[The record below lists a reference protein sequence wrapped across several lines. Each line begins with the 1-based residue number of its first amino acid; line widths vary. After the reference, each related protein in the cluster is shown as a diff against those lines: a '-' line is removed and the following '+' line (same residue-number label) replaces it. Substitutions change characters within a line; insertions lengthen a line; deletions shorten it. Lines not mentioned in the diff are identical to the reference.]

1 MRNIV
6 RIAEDSELAQ
16 YEDGTIIHVGLATGH
31 NNGVDH
37 DGFDHAAEYEMRKER
52 GEFPFRNE
60 GIRVHATKEHYRSE
74 ALVKAH
80 WRSNAEDIE
89 RVLNDP
95 ESKYHKIAKA
105 ACVDLLGEGMFAS
118 IIKGSMPKF
127 EYGGCKPELQIKS
140 RDRSFYADV
149 GVWDHRF
156 PDTPM
161 AFEIS
166 YKSPQTKER
175 IKALADVGVI
185 VYEIGIYNETLDAAK
200 KGVIVNHSFYRKLM
214 LQKRFRRIGVANG
227 KSLLESRYV
236 EVERRMRE
244 ARMREEMQ
252 RAAEVRQSHV
262 RIVQVQSSRQDVDAI
277 DAARRARDMALQA
290 KLGEDQRMPAYQV
303 ADRIKSEMADMDISV
318 VRRFLGENSQ
328 RIEALR
334 KREPALAIQVENLVK
349 YMQITSR

>member
-31 NNGVDH
+31 NNGVDY

-118 IIKGSMPKF
+118 MIKGSMPKF
-127 EYGGCKPELQIKS
+127 EFGGCKPELHIKS
-140 RDRSFYADV
+140 GDRSFYADV

-175 IKALADVGVI
+175 IKALADAGVI

-236 EVERRMRE
+236 EVEKRMRE

-252 RAAEVRQSHV
+252 RAAEFKRSHV
-262 RIVQVQSSRQDVDAI
+262 RVILGQKSHLVQLREEAL
-277 DAARRARDMALQA
+277 RAREMALQA
-290 KLGEDQRMPAYQV
+290 KLDEDQRMPAYKV
-303 ADRIKSEMADMDISV
+303 ADRIKGEMADMDISV

-334 KREPALAIQVENLVK
+334 KREPAMAIQVENFVK